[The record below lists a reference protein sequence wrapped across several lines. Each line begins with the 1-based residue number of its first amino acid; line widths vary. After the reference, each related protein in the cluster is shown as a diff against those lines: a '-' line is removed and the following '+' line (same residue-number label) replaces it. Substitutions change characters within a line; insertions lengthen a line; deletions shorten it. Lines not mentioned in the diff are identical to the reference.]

1 MKSTLITAVALS
13 GALALA
19 GCGSSGSTSAPT
31 SSSGSA
37 ASSSATSAT
46 SATSNA
52 PAATAGATLPAGDL
66 ATRITD
72 AMIAARSGKG
82 TLSTEGGPA
91 TQVLTGSLEF
101 VFVDAKTTEMHG
113 TMSVAGQSL
122 EIVTKGSAFYLKGL
136 PAQLTGDK
144 PWVKIDP
151 SGTDPIS
158 KSMSQLGANA
168 GDPRAMLDA
177 FKGGTATVVDSSGGM
192 THYRIADAKVSGAS
206 TSVIDVTTDAKD
218 LPSNVTVAVQG
229 TTIKVAYTDW
239 GSGVTITEPPTDQ
252 VGPVSMPTG

>member
-19 GCGSSGSTSAPT
+19 GCGSSGSTSAP
-31 SSSGSA
+31 SSSGGSA
-37 ASSSATSAT
+37 ASSST
-46 SATSNA
+46 TSNA
-52 PAATAGATLPAGDL
+52 PAATAGSTLPSGDL
-66 ATRITD
+66 GARISE

-91 TQVLTGSLEF
+91 TQALTGNLEF
-101 VFVDAKTTEMHG
+101 VFVDEKTTEMHG
-113 TMSVAGQSL
+113 TMSVGGQSL
-122 EIVTKGSAFYLKGL
+122 EIVTKGSVFYLKGV
-136 PAQLTGDK
+136 PAQMGGGK

-158 KSMSQLGANA
+158 KSMSRLGANA

-192 THYRIADAKVSGAS
+192 THYRIADAKVSGAT
-206 TSVIDVTTDAKD
+206 TSVIDVTTDARD
-218 LPSNVTVAVQG
+218 LPSNFTVAVQG
-229 TTIKVAYTDW
+229 TTIKVDYTDW
-239 GSGVTITEPPTDQ
+239 GSGVTITEPPADQ
-252 VGPVSMPTG
+252 VGSVSMPTG